1 MKSFGKIVTAVAIGL
16 LAATS
21 AATAQTNAP
30 FDAKK
35 FFEELQQ
42 KGAKMPPA
50 FDAQKFFDE
59 IQQKG
64 GQSSSFDAKKFFEE
78 LQNRGAQ
85 MPPSFDPQKFF
96 EEIQQ
101 KGGQLPPMVK
111 VK

>member
-21 AATAQTNAP
+21 AVTAQTNAP
-30 FDAKK
+30 
-35 FFEELQQ
+35 
-42 KGAKMPPA
+42 
-50 FDAQKFFDE
+50 
-59 IQQKG
+59 
-64 GQSSSFDAKKFFEE
+64 FDAKKFFEE